1 MGMNQSGAQL
11 RSNIWSAQYAA
22 DDVIGSSIWR
32 EAFNALPVFIL
43 LLLKNVPL
51 RRIAVVICLLLLTT
65 YFYMYLIMLKLHVFL
80 CMDMWVVCIISV
92 FLALFCLFSCFLRI
106 LKTLRITFIYLVTL

>member
-43 LLLKNVPL
+43 LLLKNVPR

-65 YFYMYLIMLKLHVFL
+65 YLYMYLIMLTLHVFL
-80 CMDMWVVCIISV
+80 CMDMWVVYISV
-92 FLALFCLFSCFLRI
+92 FIALFCLFSCFLRI
-106 LKTLRITFIYLVTL
+106 LKTLRITFIHLKQA